1 VFSFVYRL
9 VKHYDDAEEITLDTF
24 VRCFR
29 SLAKY
34 DVSRPFTTWLFAIA
48 HNLAVD
54 HLRKIKIHYELDESM
69 MPNPMQDDLAGKY
82 EKKHKMEKIEI
93 ALSRLSP
100 ADRELVILFHR
111 EERSYREIS
120 EIVKMPVTTIKV
132 RLYRARKKL
141 AETVR
146 KKEL

>member
-1 VFSFVYRL
+1 M
-9 VKHYDDAEEITLDTF
+9 
-24 VRCFR
+24 RCFK
-29 SLAKY
+29 SLSKY
-34 DVSRPFTTWLFAIA
+34 DVSRPFTTWLFTIA

-54 HLRKIKIHYELDESM
+54 HLRKIKIHYEFDESI
-69 MPNPMQDDLAGKY
+69 MPNPMQDDLAEKY
-82 EKKHKMEKIEI
+82 EKKQKMEKIEV

-132 RLYRARKKL
+132 RLHRARKRI
-141 AETVR
+141 AEMIKKEVR
-146 KKEL
+146 KI